1 MERIAKM
8 DYEIDPNSPFN
19 KLKKLQVSLK
29 QETSLLD
36 IFYDEKEELI
46 TKINEECYK
55 YYKDNIEIMEIYDK
69 MNKEKKTVLDNV
81 EQEELRKYEIAK
93 NSHIELSQCYEIVN
107 KFLFSIRND
116 YSIILKLI
124 EKIDP
129 LEYEEFGI
137 FLCNFFFTNI
147 LSTDDYEESLLVFI
161 LFLLKKE
168 IGELKSTSSSFLR
181 YEKSFTS
188 HLLKYF
194 LRKIEIKIFFEG
206 VFKEIKT
213 RIKEVNKEFRIFIG
227 FDLNHIKNYLQQI
240 KMNKLRRLNKN
251 IEPKL
256 LLFKDIPKSK
266 LFEYEKEVLNNGK
279 EKENEVHEEYEK
291 SLYCILKDDID
302 IYMFQDKKMKNDI
315 IQDIEQYF
323 INSGVFEFNDY
334 IKKEINEENVNN
346 HYQDFLDKQWLI
358 LNASNQTK
366 IEMQQLIIKQII
378 TIQSDNNIYTSLRLF
393 EEISKMKEKQE
404 MNDKII
410 LFYKYQFEKIKNL
423 IDVILISIIN
433 NIHLIPYNIK
443 CICSMIDKLITKK
456 FPKITLIEK
465 NAFIGSFFFQI
476 LIFTI
481 LKNPKFNGILL
492 NIGTK
497 DEIEIVIV
505 ILHKLYKGIFFNSSK
520 KNEQYYTIFNHYFL
534 EIESYIVKIFDSLI
548 KVELPNTIEKLI
560 EKIDFINN
568 TNITYNYI
576 EFRPE
581 ERVDYQSICFTW
593 DILILIYSIIKEN
606 EKEFGIEDNTI
617 FQKSF
622 SKLIFQE
629 KIMNKKLD
637 NDIKN
642 KKKTFIFIT
651 EPIFDKN
658 LSEIMNMKKVKNFSF
673 QTDESLTQLNN
684 EKFILERIKYC
695 INILVKNINTLTRE
709 NYFIEKG
716 KKDEDF
722 ALALNKMLELE
733 GFSDMLKEQ
742 TIPLRW
748 FGLYL
753 QSNISNIPIEYKRQN
768 YILLLNELID
778 TSKKNIIDLTLDDS
792 INFLYIKY
800 NFSQKII
807 SLVEKYL
814 DKIKINETY
823 HMIFK
828 FIYSTSINVFII
840 EYMNDKKEIIQYKIK
855 TKLSDEDEEF
865 KTFNCEKINQ
875 FISYFP
881 NIIELRDIE
890 NFFNYE
896 KKVNIPNLLI
906 DYLNIIFQK
915 LASNIFFKE
924 TEKFN
929 LAKREITNY
938 IFEGIY
944 NKLYNPDQPSSQDL
958 KILQNSF
965 KYAWVKPENIIKNY
979 NSINDEMISVASIF
993 INQINNEKSPINKLN
1008 FLEKVEEIINNIQT
1022 IYGYKDSFNSIF
1034 LYILIKAHPNF
1045 FYSDWE
1051 FINLYIPQNYGKIN
1065 EFLINIKNVINQL
1078 LNLSFD
1084 KLYQITEEEYNK
1096 KMVLE

>member
-46 TKINEECYK
+46 KKINEDCYK
-55 YYKDNIEIMEIYDK
+55 YYKNNIEIMEIYDK
-69 MNKEKKTVLDNV
+69 MNKNKIIELNNDEKM
-81 EQEELRKYEIAK
+81 EMRKYEIVK
-93 NSHIELSQCYEIVN
+93 NSHIELSQCYEIVH

-116 YSIILKLI
+116 YSIILKII
-124 EKIDP
+124 EKIDI
-129 LEYEEFGI
+129 LEFDQ
-137 FLCNFFFTNI
+137 FANFFCNFFFTNI

-168 IGELKSTSSSFLR
+168 IGELKSTTSKFLC

-188 HLLKYF
+188 YVLKYF
-194 LRKIEIKIFFEG
+194 LRKIEIKIFFEDIC
-206 VFKEIKT
+206 KEIET
-213 RIKEVNKEFRIFIG
+213 RIKEVNKEFGIFIG
-227 FDLNHIKNYLQQI
+227 FELNNIKNYLQQI
-240 KMNKLRRLNKN
+240 KMNKLRRIIKTTD
-251 IEPKL
+251 PKL
-256 LLFKDIPKSK
+256 LLFKEIPKSK
-266 LFEYEKEVLNNGK
+266 LFNYEKEILNN
-279 EKENEVHEEYEK
+279 EKENEENEK
-291 SLYCILKDDID
+291 SLYFELKDYID
-302 IYMFQDKKMKNDI
+302 IYKFKDKTIKNDTI
-315 IQDIEQYF
+315 KDIEQYF
-323 INSGVFEFNDY
+323 INSGVYEFNGY
-334 IKKEINEENVNN
+334 IKKEINEENINN
-346 HYQDFLDKQWLI
+346 NYQDFFDKEWLI
-358 LNASNQTK
+358 LYTK
-366 IEMQQLIIKQII
+366 NVKNNDIQQFLIKQII
-378 TIQSDNNIYTSLRLF
+378 SIQLDNNIYTSLRLF
-393 EEISKMKEKQE
+393 EEISKMKEKQD

-456 FPKITLIEK
+456 FPKISLIEK
-465 NAFIGSFFFQI
+465 NKFIGNFFFRI
-476 LIFTI
+476 LLYTI
-481 LKNPKFNGILL
+481 LKEPNFNGIIQ
-492 NIGTK
+492 NIGSK
-497 DEIEIVIV
+497 DEIEIAIIV
-505 ILHKLYKGIFFNSSK
+505 INKLYKGIFFNSSK

-534 EIESYIVKIFDSLI
+534 EIESFICKIFENLI
-548 KVELPNTIEKLI
+548 KVELPNSIEKLI

-568 TNITYNYI
+568 TTITYDYI

-606 EKEFGIEDNTI
+606 EKEFGIEDNNI
-617 FQKSF
+617 FHKSF
-622 SKLIFQE
+622 NKLIFQE

-637 NDIKN
+637 ADIKH
-642 KKKTFIFIT
+642 KKKTFICIT

-658 LSEIMNMKKVKNFSF
+658 LSEIMKMKKIKKFSF

-684 EKFILERIKYC
+684 EKFTLERIKYC
-695 INILVKNINTLTRE
+695 INILVKNLNTLTRE

-722 ALALNKMLELE
+722 ALTLNKMLELE

-778 TSKKNIIDLTLDDS
+778 SSKKNITNHILEDS
-792 INFLYIKY
+792 LNFLYIKY

-807 SLVEKYL
+807 SFSEKYL
-814 DKIKINETY
+814 DKIKINQTY

-828 FIYSTSINVFII
+828 FIYYKSINVFII
-840 EYMNDKKEIIQYKIK
+840 EIVNNKKEIIKYVIK
-855 TKLSDEDEEF
+855 TELSEEDKVF
-865 KTFNCEKINQ
+865 NIFNCENINQ

-881 NIIELRDIE
+881 NIIELRDID
-890 NFFNYE
+890 NFFIYE

-906 DYLNIIFQK
+906 EYLNIIFQN
-915 LASNIFFKE
+915 LSSDIFFKE
-924 TEKFN
+924 KEKYN

-944 NKLYNPDQPSSQDL
+944 HKLYNPDQPSTEDL
-958 KILQNSF
+958 KIFQNSF
-965 KYAWVKPENIIKNY
+965 KYDWVKPENIIENY
-979 NSINDEMISVASIF
+979 NSINDEMISLAINF
-993 INQINNEKSPINKLN
+993 ITQINNEKSPINKLN
-1008 FLEKVEEIINNIQT
+1008 CLEKVEEIINNIQI
-1022 IYGYKDSFNSIF
+1022 IYGYKDNFNSIL
-1034 LYILIKAHPNF
+1034 LYLLIKAHPNF
-1045 FYSDWE
+1045 FNSDWA
-1051 FINLYIPQNYGKIN
+1051 FINLYIPNSYNHGKMN
-1065 EFLINIKNVINQL
+1065 NIISNVKKVINQL

-1084 KLYQITEEEYNK
+1084 KLYKISEEEYK
-1096 KMVLE
+1096 TKMILE